1 MSNTADNQVDHEP
14 MVESIAERAKE
25 ILSQMLSE
33 LKPGS
38 SATKEPTILI
48 TGVADEEM
56 DPKEDKVIKNTALQ
70 LTVDIPKISISS
82 EEDELQF
89 SHSSGTENSQNCQIE
104 PTRPS
109 SLVAVVRP
117 MSKCGYHEDTFTLD
131 TLPSPNDFQRS
142 GSIVGE
148 PHLPVPT
155 EFRDMQETSD
165 DEEARKVK
173 KSQKKVSF
181 NIASEAS
188 YVYILIK
195 QRFIENVKSAQF
207 WRVFDKLKLVGKQ
220 CYIPDRS
227 ILIGQQLVVNA
238 KIETFWLIF
247 TV

>member
-33 LKPGS
+33 LKPS
-38 SATKEPTILI
+38 SRSATKEPTILI

-56 DPKEDKVIKNTALQ
+56 DSKEDQVIKNTALQ

-117 MSKCGYHEDTFTLD
+117 MSKCGDHEDTFTLD

-173 KSQKKVSF
+173 C
-181 NIASEAS
+181 I
-188 YVYILIK
+188 
-195 QRFIENVKSAQF
+195 
-207 WRVFDKLKLVGKQ
+207 
-220 CYIPDRS
+220 
-227 ILIGQQLVVNA
+227 
-238 KIETFWLIF
+238 
-247 TV
+247 

>member
-70 LTVDIPKISISS
+70 LTVDIPKISVSS

-173 KSQKKVSF
+173 KSQKSQIQHCERK
-181 NIASEAS
+181 
-188 YVYILIK
+188 
-195 QRFIENVKSAQF
+195 FIENVKSAQF